1 MPTFLIAVLMTT
13 TREEFSAGL
22 RPQQAALKA
31 VHAAGK
37 RSAALSNTTRDC
49 VSVDASPGLPC
60 VNMQS
65 VASSGRSDSRDARL
79 DDPSNGYVLANQR
92 AEAGRGGETGATRKK
107 HAVSRTEE
115 GAVGNG
121 GHCARVATRR
131 ARLRAAPV
139 GGGRAGSHSQATL
152 LPAEEGVAAK
162 GGCGSGG
169 NGGNEEDWDASGRV
183 TPEDACAVD
192 SQVDNGNADGASGSP
207 LRPSSDMPAGVL

>member
-13 TREEFSAGL
+13 TRDGFSAGL
-22 RPQQAALKA
+22 RPQRAALKA

-65 VASSGRSDSRDARL
+65 VASSGRSDSRDARM

-92 AEAGRGGETGATRKK
+92 AEAGRGGETGTTRKK

-121 GHCARVATRR
+121 GHCVRVATRR
-131 ARLRAAPV
+131 ARLIGRHQWAV
-139 GGGRAGSHSQATL
+139 GGRAAAL
-152 LPAEEGVAAK
+152 RRRFRRRRRVLRLKEAVEVVAMLVM
-162 GGCGSGG
+162 
-169 NGGNEEDWDASGRV
+169 R
-183 TPEDACAVD
+183 
-192 SQVDNGNADGASGSP
+192 
-207 LRPSSDMPAGVL
+207 